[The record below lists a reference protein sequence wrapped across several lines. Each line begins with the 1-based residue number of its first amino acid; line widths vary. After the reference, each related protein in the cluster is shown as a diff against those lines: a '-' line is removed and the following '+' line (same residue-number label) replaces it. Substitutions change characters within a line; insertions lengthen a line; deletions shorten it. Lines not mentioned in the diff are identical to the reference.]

1 MVSFHAEAITAGDC
15 AVLRITGEIDVY
27 TAPEL
32 RQQIIH
38 LVDNGTRHIVGDLR
52 GVDFLD
58 STGLGVMV
66 GSLKRLRVHQGSL
79 KLVTSGGRILDLFN
93 VTGLSHA
100 FELRS
105 SVLDAISGDPHWQ
118 AALAGEGPSSRE
130 QNAGEQSAGEQS
142 AGEWCAGEWC
152 RKHEVP

>member
-1 MVSFHAEAITAGDC
+1 MEVHVVSFHAEAITAADC
-15 AVLRITGEIDVY
+15 AVLRVTGEIDVY

-32 RQQIIH
+32 RQQVIH
-38 LVDNGTRHIVGDLR
+38 LVDDGIRHIVGDLR

-93 VTGLSHA
+93 ITGLSQV
-100 FELRS
+100 FELCP
-105 SVLDAISGDPHWQ
+105 SVLDAISGDQHWQ
-118 AALAGEGPSSRE
+118 AALAGEGPSTGK
-130 QNAGEQSAGEQS
+130 QGTGKQGTGKQGAGKQG
-142 AGEWCAGEWC
+142 
-152 RKHEVP
+152 